1 MNTSIGL
8 DERERAAERSAARR
22 DGAGGGAAALSAR
35 GAKAMRGRRAELLV
49 TAPSFAWLALFF
61 AVPALIVLAFT
72 FHGHTAN
79 GGVGE
84 WSLSTWKELV
94 DPDYPAIVWNTLR
107 ISFVVTAWCILL
119 ALPCAYAIARM
130 NKKWRAVVA
139 GSIMLPFWTSFVVRV
154 FAWKTML
161 HPDGW
166 LQACYLAWLKT
177 CDWLFNWLPGFAQR
191 FLEWIGFASAAPVDP
206 ATSTILDSEAAVV
219 LVSVYSFLPFA
230 IMPIYTAA
238 EKFDFSLLE
247 AARDLGAHGF
257 YAFRKIFVPGIR
269 QGIVSAVLMVFIP
282 AIGSYVIPQMLGGT
296 DCVLIGNKIF
306 MRAMQNRNIPHASA
320 LATLMAVSVLVPLA
334 AAVYWKKRQDARGR
348 RRLERETARLLLDG
362 SGGAR

>member
-1 MNTSIGL
+1 M
-8 DERERAAERSAARR
+8 
-22 DGAGGGAAALSAR
+22 ALKS
-35 GAKAMRGRRAELLV
+35 KRAEWFV
-49 TAPSFAWLALFF
+49 TFPGFAWLALFF
-61 AVPALIVLAFT
+61 AIPAVIVLAFT

-84 WSLSTWKELV
+84 WSLSTWRELV

-107 ISFVVTAWCILL
+107 ISFMVTLWSILL
-119 ALPCAYAIARM
+119 AVPCAYAIARM
-130 NKKWRAVVA
+130 HSRWRALVA
-139 GSIMLPFWTSFVVRV
+139 GAIMLPFWTSFVVRV

-166 LQACYLAWLKT
+166 LQTCYYTFLQVRAWLF
-177 CDWLFNWLPGFAQR
+177 DWLPGFLQH
-191 FLEWIGFASAAPVDP
+191 FLVWTGFASAGPIDP

-247 AARDLGAHGF
+247 AARDLGAKNF
-257 YAFRKIFVPGIR
+257 YAFRKIFIPGVR
-269 QGIVSAVLMVFIP
+269 QGIVSAILMVFIP
-282 AIGSYVIPQMLGGT
+282 AVGSYVIPQMLGGT
-296 DCVLIGNKIF
+296 NCVLIGNKIF

-320 LATLMAVSVLVPLA
+320 LATLMAVSVLVPMALA
-334 AAVYWKKRQDARGR
+334 MYWKKRQDAKDRK
-348 RRLERETARLLLDG
+348 RLESQTARLVAA
-362 SGGAR
+362 GAGREVAR

>member
-1 MNTSIGL
+1 MKTNPLRS
-8 DERERAAERSAARR
+8 RKAEWFT
-22 DGAGGGAAALSAR
+22 
-35 GAKAMRGRRAELLV
+35 
-49 TAPSFAWLALFF
+49 TAPSFIWLALFF
-61 AVPALIVLAFT
+61 AIPALIVLAFT
-72 FHGHTAN
+72 FHGHTTN

-84 WSLSTWKELV
+84 WSLSTWRELV

-107 ISFVVTAWCILL
+107 ISFEVTVWSIVL

-130 NKKWRAVVA
+130 NSKYRAIVA

-166 LQACYLAWLKT
+166 LQTCYIAFLNMKEWLVEWMPSFMQK
-177 CDWLFNWLPGFAQR
+177 
-191 FLEWIGFASAAPVDP
+191 FLVLIGFATATPVDP
-206 ATSTILDSEAAVV
+206 ATSTILDSETAVV

-247 AARDLGAHGF
+247 AARDLGAKNF
-257 YAFRKIFVPGIR
+257 YAFRKIFIPGIH

-296 DCVLIGNKIF
+296 NCVLIGNKIF

-320 LATLMAVSVLVPLA
+320 LATLMAISVLVPMGVA
-334 AAVYWKKRQDARGR
+334 MYWKRRQDIRGK
-348 RRLERETARLLLDG
+348 RRLETQTARLMAAG
-362 SGGAR
+362 SRGVES

>member
-1 MNTSIGL
+1 MKDPVKSKK
-8 DERERAAERSAARR
+8 AEW
-22 DGAGGGAAALSAR
+22 
-35 GAKAMRGRRAELLV
+35 LV
-49 TAPSFAWLALFF
+49 TLPSLAWLLLFF

-84 WSLSTWKELV
+84 WSLSTWRELV
-94 DPDYPAIVWNTLR
+94 DPDYPTIVWKTIR
-107 ISFVVTAWCILL
+107 ISFEVTAWCILL
-119 ALPCAYAIARM
+119 ALPCAYAIARFPQR
-130 NKKWRAVVA
+130 WRALVA
-139 GSIMLPFWTSFVVRV
+139 GAIMLPFWTSFVVRV

-166 LQACYLAWLKT
+166 LQTCYHAYLHFKY
-177 CDWLFNWLPGFAQR
+177 WLFAWLPGMHLPVADGTGGDC
-191 FLEWIGFASAAPVDP
+191 LIGLAGCTINAAK
-206 ATSTILDSEAAVV
+206 TTILDSEVAVV

-247 AARDLGAHGF
+247 AARDLGAKNF
-257 YAFRKIFVPGIR
+257 YAFRKIFIPGIW

-296 DCVLIGNKIF
+296 DCILIGNKIF

-320 LATLMAVSVLVPLA
+320 LATLMAVSVFVPMGIA
-334 AAVYWKKRQDARGR
+334 MWWKKRLDARDR
-348 RRLERETARLLLDG
+348 KRLEVRTAQLLTA
-362 SGGAR
+362 GGMS